1 MATIRISSASPS
13 PPMSPASPRTPPPV
27 SPLTSTILRANGTI
41 ADLSRTLSDL
51 SSAEYQTSEDAG
63 RVDVV
68 CCCKNRD
75 CEASRAWADAERKL
89 IVSAEVGQALL
100 ERHEAFERRHE
111 ALVKQND
118 SQTEHIATLNAQ
130 VSALQEQ
137 LATHTRV
144 QKQLAQ
150 AQLNLEAADAANRTL
165 TKELQDAQANVSR
178 LNAAHARG
186 VGLESKLRSAEQERD
201 DLKREVTEANN
212 RTKMW
217 EARANEAGARSH
229 KLQAEIVQLREET
242 DSIKLSRSE
251 ISSDILED
259 ARARLQMLQ
268 NSLGQTSI
276 ASDDP
281 EVMRV
286 LEALVADNEAL
297 KRDAAELQNMLT
309 ESREDVRML
318 QEEIAE
324 MRARG
329 EGGQEP
335 LAEDATDMSFTRS
348 TPPPYNSLSQGLG
361 AHGRNL
367 SWAPASARPGWAASF
382 ASSAKSPRGVGAQL
396 DPRGGTRSPTAGSA
410 HSSRAASFSGN
421 ASRLAS
427 PSTSR
432 FSRRI
437 SSPRAIPP
445 LVIPPTKRRGAK
457 GPINHD
463 GTVQGDEET
472 GSENPLSAGSSAL
485 YSPRGL
491 APPVNQYRR
500 ASTANSMVS
509 ERNTPLR
516 SPGEDGEQTPA
527 GLPRVDAGG
536 KDDTRSIAG
545 ASDTTGSVLA
555 ANEPESPEKP
565 KQRRP
570 LMLLSRSRGVQ
581 TDGPE
586 LTPSITTHSNSHTP
600 AVIPSP
606 RAGSVSLSTS
616 DVPSSPII
624 GPAPPLNPERLAA
637 LLKRLQQADVR
648 GLTARLKRQNLI
660 GADLAH
666 LSRSTLK
673 NISTDVRNEL
683 GSGRGLLGRTVR
695 EMLGEIVILRGVV
708 NDVVLDPNTVARVR
722 EEAFAGIGIPGSES
736 VTNLGTVVERGR
748 QTLMRSQS
756 AAMGWISAPITKLFG
771 ATGESEVGLAG
782 GRKRL
787 APRVA
792 PAIATSTTT
801 VNVEFAHSGTRRA
814 VSTMTIAPDTTVTP
828 PNGEATAAPRESS
841 RPPGDTD
848 QRKEQLRG
856 IFVGS
861 QAVRERERTES
872 WVFLPRSNSRRM
884 VRPAKS
890 TANLNAGDATVRGV
904 RPRRISRNV
913 DAVIDVP
920 PMPTGAGQAQLLDR
934 ALRPRGLSD
943 SSIRTTFISHGEIS
957 GINEAIE
964 VASSSQDHLD
974 PGANASLPTTVP
986 ELSFN
991 ASSVAYASTSTSG
1004 STSTSPSRAIPS
1016 RKPGAPGGVYG
1027 YGTTASRSVSESVP
1041 ASFAPGHRMPRR
1053 SLWAGVTMDE
1063 EDSFQVGSFK
1073 EGVTFGT
1080 SFIRHRDRASG
1091 RGASEHHLA

>member
-13 PPMSPASPRTPPPV
+13 PPVSPGSPRTPPPV
-27 SPLTSTILRANGTI
+27 SPLTSSILRANGTI

-51 SSAEYQTSEDAG
+51 SSAEFHTSEDAG

-68 CCCKNRD
+68 CCCGSRD
-75 CEASRAWADAERKL
+75 CEVSRAWADAERKL

-118 SQTEHIATLNAQ
+118 SQTEHITTLNSQ
-130 VSALQEQ
+130 VSTLQDQ
-137 LATHTRV
+137 LATYTRV

-150 AQLNLEAADAANRTL
+150 AQLNLEAADAANRSL
-165 TKELQDAQANVSR
+165 TTELQDSRATVSR
-178 LNAAHARG
+178 LSAAHARG
-186 VGLESKLRSAEQERD
+186 VGLESKLRIADQERD
-201 DLKREVTEANN
+201 DLKREITEANN
-212 RTKMW
+212 REKVW
-217 EARANEAGARSH
+217 EARANEASARWR
-229 KLQAEIVQLREET
+229 KLQAEMVQLREEA

-268 NSLGQTSI
+268 NSLGKASI

-281 EVMRV
+281 EVMRM

-361 AHGRNL
+361 THGRNP
-367 SWAPASARPGWAASF
+367 SWTSNNIRSGWAASF
-382 ASSAKSPRGVGAQL
+382 ANSAKSPRGTGAQL
-396 DPRGGTRSPTAGSA
+396 DPASGARSPPAGSA

-421 ASRLAS
+421 VNRLTS
-427 PSTSR
+427 PTASR
-432 FSRRI
+432 FSRRV
-437 SSPRAIPP
+437 SSPRVIPP
-445 LVIPPTKRRGAK
+445 LVIPPMRRRGGK
-457 GPINHD
+457 GPMSND
-463 GTVQGDEET
+463 GTVQADDET

-500 ASTANSMVS
+500 ASAANSIAS
-509 ERNTPLR
+509 ERNTPLP
-516 SPGEDGEQTPA
+516 SPGEEGERTPA
-527 GLPRVDAGG
+527 GQPRSGPEG
-536 KDDTRSIAG
+536 NDDVRSVTG
-545 ASDTTGSVLA
+545 ASDIAGSILA

-565 KQRRP
+565 KKRRP

-581 TDGPE
+581 TDEPESGPQ
-586 LTPSITTHSNSHTP
+586 IANYYNSHTP
-600 AVIPSP
+600 AALPSP
-606 RAGSVSLSTS
+606 RPGSISLSTS
-616 DVPSSPII
+616 DVPSSPIT
-624 GPAPPLNPERLAA
+624 GPAPPVNPEHLAA

-666 LSRSTLK
+666 LSRTTLK
-673 NISTDVRNEL
+673 TISTDVRNEL

-695 EMLGEIVILRGVV
+695 EMLGEIITLRGVV
-708 NDVVLDPNTVARVR
+708 NDVVLDPNAIPRVR
-722 EEAFAGIGIPGSES
+722 EEAFTGIGVPGSDS
-736 VTNLGTVVERGR
+736 VANLGSVVERGR
-748 QTLMRSQS
+748 QTLMKSQTT
-756 AAMGWISAPITKLFG
+756 AMGWISAPITKLFG
-771 ATGESEVGLAG
+771 GVAEPEVGLAG
-782 GRKRL
+782 GKKRL

-814 VSTMTIAPDTTVTP
+814 VSTMTVAPDMSVTP
-828 PNGEATAAPRESS
+828 PNGEVTTAPRETS
-841 RPPGDTD
+841 RPPGDPD

-861 QAVRERERTES
+861 QPVRERERTDS
-872 WVFLPRSNSRRM
+872 WVILPRSNSRRM

-890 TANLNAGDATVRGV
+890 TANLNAGDATVHGV

-920 PMPTGAGQAQLLDR
+920 PMPTGMSQSQLLGR
-934 ALRPRGLSD
+934 TLRPRGLSD
-943 SSIRTTFISHGEIS
+943 SSVQSNFVAHEPTSTRAGE
-957 GINEAIE
+957 AVE
-964 VASSSQDHLD
+964 VANSSQDHSD
-974 PGANASLPTTVP
+974 VGANASLPATVP

-991 ASSVAYASTSTSG
+991 TSSVAYASTSTSG
-1004 STSTSPSRAIPS
+1004 STGASPTRAIPS
-1016 RKPGAPGGVYG
+1016 RKYGAPGGIFG
-1027 YGTTASRSVSESVP
+1027 SRASTSRSVSESVP

-1053 SLWAGVTMDE
+1053 PVWAGVITDE

-1080 SFIRHRDRASG
+1080 SFIRHKDRGSG
-1091 RGASEHHLA
+1091 RGASEDRA

>member
-27 SPLTSTILRANGTI
+27 SPLTSSILRANGTI

-51 SSAEYQTSEDAG
+51 SSAEYHPSEDAG

-68 CCCKNRD
+68 CCCRNRD
-75 CEASRAWADAERKL
+75 CEVSRAWADAERKL

-100 ERHEAFERRHE
+100 ERHEAFERRQE

-118 SQTEHIATLNAQ
+118 SQTEHIATLNGQ

-144 QKQLAQ
+144 QKQLTQ

-165 TKELQDAQANVSR
+165 TKELQDARTSVSR
-178 LNAAHARG
+178 LSAAHARG
-186 VGLESKLRSAEQERD
+186 VGVEGKLRTAEQERE

-212 RTKMW
+212 KAKVW
-217 EARANEAGARSH
+217 EARANEAGARCR
-229 KLQAEIVQLREET
+229 KLQAEMVQLKEET

-259 ARARLQMLQ
+259 ARVRLQMLQ
-268 NSLGQTSI
+268 NSLGQASI

-281 EVMRV
+281 EVMRM

-361 AHGRNL
+361 THGRNP
-367 SWAPASARPGWAASF
+367 SWASANARSGWAASF
-382 ASSAKSPRGVGAQL
+382 ATNAKSPRATGAQL
-396 DPRGGTRSPTAGSA
+396 DPRSGARSPPGGSA

-421 ASRLAS
+421 ATRLTS

-432 FSRRI
+432 FSRRV

-445 LVIPPTKRRGAK
+445 LVIPPMKRRVAA
-457 GPINHD
+457 
-463 GTVQGDEET
+463 DEET
-472 GSENPLSAGSSAL
+472 ASENPLSAGSSAL

-500 ASTANSMVS
+500 ASAANSVVS
-509 ERNTPLR
+509 ERNTPLP
-516 SPGEDGEQTPA
+516 SPNEDGERTPA
-527 GLPRVDAGG
+527 GLPRVDTEGN
-536 KDDTRSIAG
+536 DDAQSVAG
-545 ASDTTGSVLA
+545 ASDMTGSILA

-570 LMLLSRSRGVQ
+570 LMLLSRSRGIQ
-581 TDGPE
+581 TDDPAFIP
-586 LTPSITTHSNSHTP
+586 LPPAHSSSHTP
-600 AVIPSP
+600 AAIPSP
-606 RAGSVSLSTS
+606 RAGSISLSTS
-616 DVPSSPII
+616 DAPSSPIM
-624 GPAPPLNPERLAA
+624 GPALPLNAEHIAA
-637 LLKRLQQADVR
+637 LLKRLQQSDVR

-673 NISTDVRNEL
+673 NISTDVRNEM
-683 GSGRGLLGRTVR
+683 GGGKGLLGRTIR
-695 EMLGEIVILRGVV
+695 EMLGEIVTLRGVV
-708 NDVVLDPNTVARVR
+708 NDVVLDPNAIIRVR
-722 EEAFAGIGIPGSES
+722 EEAFTGIGIPGSES
-736 VTNLGTVVERGR
+736 AANLGSVVERGR

-756 AAMGWISAPITKLFG
+756 AAMGWIAAPITKLFG
-771 ATGESEVGLAG
+771 SSGESEVGLAG

-814 VSTMTIAPDTTVTP
+814 VSTMAIAPDTTVTP
-828 PNGEATAAPRESS
+828 PNGEATTAPRESS
-841 RPPGDTD
+841 RPPGDSD

-861 QAVRERERTES
+861 QTVRERERTES
-872 WVFLPRSNSRRM
+872 WVVLPRSNSRRM

-890 TANLNAGDATVRGV
+890 TANMKGGDVTVRGV
-904 RPRRISRNV
+904 RPRLLSRNV

-920 PMPTGAGQAQLLDR
+920 PMPMGAGQAQLLDR

-943 SSIRTTFISHGEIS
+943 SSIRSTFIDHGQITAET
-957 GINEAIE
+957 NDAIE
-964 VASSSQDHLD
+964 VANSSGGRLD
-974 PGANASLPTTVP
+974 SNANASLPTTVP

-1004 STSTSPSRAIPS
+1004 STGTSPSRAIPS
-1016 RKPGAPGGVYG
+1016 RRYGAPSGMYNHG
-1027 YGTTASRSVSESVP
+1027 AASSRSVSESVP
-1041 ASFAPGHRMPRR
+1041 ASFAPEHRMPRR
-1053 SLWAGVTMDE
+1053 SVWAGMVTDE

-1073 EGVTFGT
+1073 EGVTFGA
-1080 SFIRHRDRASG
+1080 SLVRRRDRASG
-1091 RGASEHHLA
+1091 RGASEDLA

>member
-1 MATIRISSASPS
+1 PHL
-13 PPMSPASPRTPPPV
+13 PPQ
-27 SPLTSTILRANGTI
+27 
-41 ADLSRTLSDL
+41 SDL
-51 SSAEYQTSEDAG
+51 SSAEYHTSEDAV
-63 RVDVV
+63 RVDVM
-68 CCCKNRD
+68 CCCNSRD

-118 SQTEHIATLNAQ
+118 SQTEHIATLNSQ
-130 VSALQEQ
+130 VSTLQEQ

-144 QKQLAQ
+144 QKQLTQ
-150 AQLNLEAADAANRTL
+150 AQLNLEAADAAN
-165 TKELQDAQANVSR
+165 Q
-178 LNAAHARG
+178 
-186 VGLESKLRSAEQERD
+186 QERE
-201 DLKREVTEANN
+201 DLRREVTEANN
-212 RTKMW
+212 KAKTW
-217 EARANEAGARSH
+217 EAKANEASARCR
-229 KLQAEIVQLREET
+229 KLQAEMVQLRDET

-259 ARARLQMLQ
+259 ARARLQMLH
-268 NSLGQTSI
+268 NMLGQTSV

-297 KRDAAELQNMLT
+297 KRDAAEFQNMLT

-324 MRARG
+324 MRGRG

-361 AHGRNL
+361 GHGRNA
-367 SWAPASARPGWAASF
+367 SWASVNPRSGWAASF
-382 ASSAKSPRGVGAQL
+382 ANSAKSPRGTGAQL
-396 DPRGGTRSPTAGSA
+396 DLRGDARNPPTGSA

-421 ASRLAS
+421 ARLTS
-427 PSTSR
+427 PSASR
-432 FSRRI
+432 FPRRV

-445 LVIPPTKRRGAK
+445 LVIPPMKRHGPK
-457 GPINHD
+457 GTVSRD
-463 GTVQGDEET
+463 GTVQADEET

-500 ASTANSMVS
+500 ASAANSIAS
-509 ERNTPLR
+509 ERNTPLT
-516 SPGEDGEQTPA
+516 SPGEAGERTPA
-527 GLPRVDAGG
+527 GGPRAEGNDDAQ
-536 KDDTRSIAG
+536 SIAG
-545 ASDTTGSVLA
+545 ASDMTGSVLA

-570 LMLLSRSRGVQ
+570 LLLLSRSRGVQ
-581 TDGPE
+581 TDE
-586 LTPSITTHSNSHTP
+586 LAPIPSSAAHSNLHTPS
-600 AVIPSP
+600 VVPSP
-606 RAGSVSLSTS
+606 RPGSISLSTS
-616 DVPSSPII
+616 DTPSSPIM
-624 GPAPPLNPERLAA
+624 GPAPPLNAERLAA
-637 LLKRLQQADVR
+637 LLKRLQQSDVR

-683 GSGRGLLGRTVR
+683 GGGKGPLGRTVR
-695 EMLGEIVILRGVV
+695 EMLGEIITLRGVV
-708 NDVVLDPNTVARVR
+708 NDVVLDPNTITRVR
-722 EEAFAGIGIPGSES
+722 EEAFTGIGIPGSDS
-736 VTNLGTVVERGR
+736 VANLGGVVERGR
-748 QTLMRSQS
+748 QTLIRSQS

-771 ATGESEVGLAG
+771 GVAEPEVGLAG
-782 GRKRL
+782 GKKRL

-801 VNVEFAHSGTRRA
+801 VNVEFAHTGTRRA
-814 VSTMTIAPDTTVTP
+814 VSTMAIAPDTSVTP
-828 PNGEATAAPRESS
+828 PNDEVASVPRESS
-841 RPPGDTD
+841 RPPGDTG

-861 QAVRERERTES
+861 QAIPERERTES
-872 WVFLPRSNSRRM
+872 WVVLPRSNSRRM

-890 TANLNAGDATVRGV
+890 TANLNTGDATVRGV

-920 PMPTGAGQAQLLDR
+920 HRR
-934 ALRPRGLSD
+934 ASNA
-943 SSIRTTFISHGEIS
+943 
-957 GINEAIE
+957 NE
-964 VASSSQDHLD
+964 
-974 PGANASLPTTVP
+974 
-986 ELSFN
+986 
-991 ASSVAYASTSTSG
+991 SG
-1004 STSTSPSRAIPS
+1004 SSP
-1016 RKPGAPGGVYG
+1016 
-1027 YGTTASRSVSESVP
+1027 T
-1041 ASFAPGHRMPRR
+1041 
-1053 SLWAGVTMDE
+1053 
-1063 EDSFQVGSFK
+1063 VGSRTPSSRVVRLVHPIYFHCPWTNWCRNQR
-1073 EGVTFGT
+1073 G
-1080 SFIRHRDRASG
+1080 DRSC
-1091 RGASEHHLA
+1091 E

>member
-13 PPMSPASPRTPPPV
+13 PSMSPASPRTPPPV
-27 SPLTSTILRANGTI
+27 SPLTSSILRANGTI
-41 ADLSRTLSDL
+41 ADLSRTLSEL
-51 SSAEYQTSEDAG
+51 SSAEYHPSEDAG
-63 RVDVV
+63 RVDVA
-68 CCCKNRD
+68 CCCGNRD
-75 CEASRAWADAERKL
+75 CEVSRAWADAERKL

-118 SQTEHIATLNAQ
+118 SQTEHITTLNSQ
-130 VSALQEQ
+130 VSTLQDQ

-150 AQLNLEAADAANRTL
+150 AQLNLEAADAANRAL
-165 TKELQDAQANVSR
+165 TTELQDARASVSR
-178 LNAAHARG
+178 LSAAHARG
-186 VGLESKLRSAEQERD
+186 VGLEGKLRAADQERD
-201 DLKREVTEANN
+201 DLKREITEANN
-212 RTKMW
+212 REKVW
-217 EARANEAGARSH
+217 EARANEAGARCR
-229 KLQAEIVQLREET
+229 KLQAEMVQLREEA

-268 NSLGQTSI
+268 NSLGKASI

-281 EVMRV
+281 EVMRM

-361 AHGRNL
+361 AHGRNA
-367 SWAPASARPGWAASF
+367 SWASTNARSGWAASF
-382 ASSAKSPRGVGAQL
+382 ANSAKSPRGVGVQL
-396 DPRGGTRSPTAGSA
+396 DPGSGTRSPPAGNA
-410 HSSRAASFSGN
+410 HSSRAASFSSN
-421 ASRLAS
+421 ANRLTS
-427 PSTSR
+427 PTANR
-432 FSRRI
+432 FSRRV
-437 SSPRAIPP
+437 SSPRVVPP
-445 LVIPPTKRRGAK
+445 LVIPPMRKRGGK
-457 GPINHD
+457 GSMSHD
-463 GTVQGDEET
+463 GTVQADDET

-500 ASTANSMVS
+500 ASATNSIVS
-509 ERNTPLR
+509 ERNTPLP
-516 SPGEDGEQTPA
+516 SPGEDGETTPA
-527 GLPRVDAGG
+527 GQPRLDAEGN
-536 KDDTRSIAG
+536 DDARSLAG
-545 ASDTTGSVLA
+545 ASDLTGSVLA

-565 KQRRP
+565 KKRRP

-581 TDGPE
+581 TDESEPG
-586 LTPSITTHSNSHTP
+586 LYISNYSNSHTP
-600 AVIPSP
+600 AAIPSP
-606 RAGSVSLSTS
+606 RPGSISLSTS
-616 DVPSSPII
+616 DVPSSPIA
-624 GPAPPLNPERLAA
+624 GPAPPVNPEQLAA
-637 LLKRLQQADVR
+637 LLKRLQQTDVR

-666 LSRSTLK
+666 LSRTTLK
-673 NISTDVRNEL
+673 TISTDVRNEL
-683 GSGRGLLGRTVR
+683 GSGRGLLRRTVR
-695 EMLGEIVILRGVV
+695 EMLGEIITLRGVV
-708 NDVVLDPNTVARVR
+708 NDVVLDPNAITRVR
-722 EEAFAGIGIPGSES
+722 EEAFTGIGVPGSDS
-736 VTNLGTVVERGR
+736 VANLGSVVERGR

-756 AAMGWISAPITKLFG
+756 TAMGWISAPITKLFG
-771 ATGESEVGLAG
+771 GATEPDAGLAG

-787 APRVA
+787 APRVP

-814 VSTMTIAPDTTVTP
+814 VSTMTVAPDTTITP

-841 RPPGDTD
+841 RPPGDPE

-861 QAVRERERTES
+861 QAVRERERTDS
-872 WVFLPRSNSRRM
+872 WVVLPRSNSRRM

-890 TANLNAGDATVRGV
+890 TANLNPGEATVRGV

-920 PMPTGAGQAQLLDR
+920 PIPTGIGQSQLLDR

-943 SSIRTTFISHGEIS
+943 SSIRSNFVTHGQAS
-957 GINEAIE
+957 GGTGEAVE
-964 VASSSQDHLD
+964 VANSSQDHLD
-974 PGANASLPTTVP
+974 AGAHVSLPTTVP

-1004 STSTSPSRAIPS
+1004 STGTSPARAVPS
-1016 RKPGAPGGVYG
+1016 RKYGTPGGTFG
-1027 YGTTASRSVSESVP
+1027 YRASASRSVSESVP
-1041 ASFAPGHRMPRR
+1041 ASFAPGHRIPRR
-1053 SLWAGVTMDE
+1053 PVWAGIITDE

-1080 SFIRHRDRASG
+1080 SFIRHKDRASG
-1091 RGASEHHLA
+1091 RGASEDLG

>member
-1 MATIRISSASPS
+1 
-13 PPMSPASPRTPPPV
+13 MSPASPRTPPPV
-27 SPLTSTILRANGTI
+27 SPLTSSILRANGTI

-51 SSAEYQTSEDAG
+51 SSAEYHTSEDAV
-63 RVDVV
+63 RVDVM
-68 CCCKNRD
+68 CCCNNRD

-118 SQTEHIATLNAQ
+118 SQTEHIATLNSQ
-130 VSALQEQ
+130 VSTLQEQ

-144 QKQLAQ
+144 QKQLTQ

-165 TKELQDAQANVSR
+165 AKEVQDSRANISR
-178 LNAAHARG
+178 LSAAHARG
-186 VGLESKLRSAEQERD
+186 VGFEAKLRTAEQERE
-201 DLKREVTEANN
+201 DLRREVTEANN
-212 RTKMW
+212 KAKTW
-217 EARANEAGARSH
+217 EAKANEASARCR
-229 KLQAEIVQLREET
+229 KLQAEMVQLRDET

-259 ARARLQMLQ
+259 ARARLQMLH
-268 NSLGQTSI
+268 NMLGQTSV

-361 AHGRNL
+361 GHGRNA
-367 SWAPASARPGWAASF
+367 SWASVNPRSGWAASF
-382 ASSAKSPRGVGAQL
+382 ANSAKSPRGTGAQL
-396 DPRGGTRSPTAGSA
+396 DLRGDARNPPTGSA

-421 ASRLAS
+421 ARLTS
-427 PSTSR
+427 PSASR
-432 FSRRI
+432 FPRRV

-445 LVIPPTKRRGAK
+445 LIIPPMKRHGPK
-457 GPINHD
+457 GTVSRD
-463 GTVQGDEET
+463 GTVQADEET

-500 ASTANSMVS
+500 ASAANSVAS
-509 ERNTPLR
+509 ERNIPLT
-516 SPGEDGEQTPA
+516 SPGEAGERTPA
-527 GLPRVDAGG
+527 GGPRAEGNDDAQ
-536 KDDTRSIAG
+536 SIAG
-545 ASDTTGSVLA
+545 ASDMTGSVLA

-570 LMLLSRSRGVQ
+570 LLLLSRSRGVQ
-581 TDGPE
+581 TDE
-586 LTPSITTHSNSHTP
+586 LAPIPSSAAHSNLHTPS
-600 AVIPSP
+600 VIPSP
-606 RAGSVSLSTS
+606 RPGSISLSTS
-616 DVPSSPII
+616 DTPSSPIM
-624 GPAPPLNPERLAA
+624 GPAPPLNAERLAA
-637 LLKRLQQADVR
+637 LLKRLQQSDVR

-683 GSGRGLLGRTVR
+683 GGGKGPLGRTVR
-695 EMLGEIVILRGVV
+695 EMLGEIITLRGVV
-708 NDVVLDPNTVARVR
+708 NDVVLDPNTITRVR
-722 EEAFAGIGIPGSES
+722 EEAFTGIGIPGSDS
-736 VTNLGTVVERGR
+736 VANLGGVVERGR
-748 QTLMRSQS
+748 QTLIRSQS
-756 AAMGWISAPITKLFG
+756 TAMGWISAPITKLFG
-771 ATGESEVGLAG
+771 GVAEPEVGLAG
-782 GRKRL
+782 GKKRL

-801 VNVEFAHSGTRRA
+801 VNVEFAHTGTRRA
-814 VSTMTIAPDTTVTP
+814 VSTMTIAPDTSVTP
-828 PNGEATAAPRESS
+828 PNDEVASVPRESS
-841 RPPGDTD
+841 RPPGDTG

-861 QAVRERERTES
+861 QAIPERERTES
-872 WVFLPRSNSRRM
+872 WVVLPRSNSRRM

-890 TANLNAGDATVRGV
+890 TANLNTGDATVRGV

-920 PMPTGAGQAQLLDR
+920 PMPTRAGQAQLLDR

-943 SSIRTTFISHGEIS
+943 SSIRSTFIVHGQTGAET
-957 GINEAIE
+957 NEAIE
-964 VASSSQDHLD
+964 VANSSGGHLD
-974 PGANASLPTTVP
+974 TSAAASLPTTVP

-991 ASSVAYASTSTSG
+991 TSSVAYASTSTSG
-1004 STSTSPSRAIPS
+1004 STGTSPSRAIPS
-1016 RKPGAPGGVYG
+1016 RKYGAPGGVYG
-1027 YGTTASRSVSESVP
+1027 HGAVASRSVSESVP
-1041 ASFAPGHRMPRR
+1041 ASFVPGHRMPRR
-1053 SLWAGVTMDE
+1053 SVWAGVTMDE

-1080 SFIRHRDRASG
+1080 SLVRHRDRASG
-1091 RGASEHHLA
+1091 RGASEDLA

>member
-41 ADLSRTLSDL
+41 ADLSRTLCDL
-51 SSAEYQTSEDAG
+51 SSAEYQPSEDTG

-68 CCCKNRD
+68 CCCNNRD

-144 QKQLAQ
+144 QKQLTQ

-165 TKELQDAQANVSR
+165 TKELQDSRASVSR

-186 VGLESKLRSAEQERD
+186 VGLEGKLRAAEQERE

-217 EARANEAGARSH
+217 ETRANEAGARCR

-268 NSLGQTSI
+268 NSLGQASI

-361 AHGRNL
+361 AHGRNS
-367 SWAPASARPGWAASF
+367 SWASGNARPGWAASF
-382 ASSAKSPRGVGAQL
+382 ASSAKSPLGVSAQL
-396 DPRGGTRSPTAGSA
+396 DPRARSPTAGST

-421 ASRLAS
+421 VSRLTS

-445 LVIPPTKRRGAK
+445 LVIPPIKRRSAK
-457 GPINHD
+457 EPKSHD

-509 ERNTPLR
+509 ERNTPSQ

-536 KDDTRSIAG
+536 RDDTRSIAG
-545 ASDTTGSVLA
+545 ASDMTGSVLA

-581 TDGPE
+581 TDGHE
-586 LTPSITTHSNSHTP
+586 RALSITTHSNSHTP

-616 DVPSSPII
+616 DAPSSPIA
-624 GPAPPLNPERLAA
+624 GPAPPLNPEHLAA

-648 GLTARLKRQNLI
+648 GLTARLKRQNLV

-695 EMLGEIVILRGVV
+695 EMLGEIVTLRGVV
-708 NDVVLDPNTVARVR
+708 NDVVLDPNTIARVR

-736 VTNLGTVVERGR
+736 VPNLGTVVERGR

-756 AAMGWISAPITKLFG
+756 AAMGWIAAPITKLFG
-771 ATGESEVGLAG
+771 GTGEAEVGLAG

-814 VSTMTIAPDTTVTP
+814 VSTMTVAPDTTVTP

-841 RPPGDTD
+841 RPPGETD
-848 QRKEQLRG
+848 LRKEQLRG

-861 QAVRERERTES
+861 QAIRERERTES
-872 WVFLPRSNSRRM
+872 WVVLPRSNSRRM

-904 RPRRISRNV
+904 RPRLISRNV

-943 SSIRTTFISHGEIS
+943 SSIRSTFITHGEAS
-957 GINEAIE
+957 AGINEAIE

-974 PGANASLPTTVP
+974 AGANASLPTTVP

-1004 STSTSPSRAIPS
+1004 STSASPSRAVPS
-1016 RKPGAPGGVYG
+1016 RKPGAPGGMYG
-1027 YGTTASRSVSESVP
+1027 YGATASRSVSESVP

-1053 SLWAGVTMDE
+1053 PIWAGVITDE
-1063 EDSFQVGSFK
+1063 EDSFQVGSYK

-1091 RGASEHHLA
+1091 RGASEHLG

>member
-41 ADLSRTLSDL
+41 ADLSRTLYDL
-51 SSAEYQTSEDAG
+51 SSAEYHPSEDAG
-63 RVDVV
+63 RVDVM
-68 CCCKNRD
+68 CCCNNRD

-100 ERHEAFERRHE
+100 ERHEAFERRQE

-118 SQTEHIATLNAQ
+118 SQTEHIATLNSQ
-130 VSALQEQ
+130 VSALQDE
-137 LATHTRV
+137 LAAHTRV
-144 QKQLAQ
+144 QKQLTQ
-150 AQLNLEAADAANRTL
+150 AQLNLEAADAANRAL
-165 TKELQDAQANVSR
+165 TKELQDARANISR
-178 LNAAHARG
+178 LSAAHARG
-186 VGLESKLRSAEQERD
+186 VGVEAKLRTAEQERE
-201 DLKREVTEANN
+201 DLKREITEANN
-212 RTKMW
+212 KAKGW
-217 EARANEAGARSH
+217 EAKANEANARCR
-229 KLQAEIVQLREET
+229 KLQAEMVQLRDET

-259 ARARLQMLQ
+259 ARARLQLLHNM
-268 NSLGQTSI
+268 LGQTSV

-335 LAEDATDMSFTRS
+335 LAEDATDMSFTRT
-348 TPPPYNSLSQGLG
+348 TPPPYNSVSQGLG
-361 AHGRNL
+361 THGRNA
-367 SWAPASARPGWAASF
+367 SWASVNARSGWAASF
-382 ASSAKSPRGVGAQL
+382 ANNAKSPRGTGAQL
-396 DPRGGTRSPTAGSA
+396 DTRGDTRSPPAGSA

-421 ASRLAS
+421 GARLTSPSASRF
-427 PSTSR
+427 P
-432 FSRRI
+432 RRV

-445 LVIPPTKRRGAK
+445 LVIPPTKRYGAK
-457 GPINHD
+457 GNVSRD
-463 GTVQGDEET
+463 GTVQADEET

-500 ASTANSMVS
+500 ASAANSIVS
-509 ERNTPLR
+509 ERNTPLV
-516 SPGEDGEQTPA
+516 SPGSEGERTPA
-527 GLPRVDAGG
+527 GGSRAEGN
-536 KDDTRSIAG
+536 DDGQSVAG
-545 ASDTTGSVLA
+545 ASDMTSSVLA
-555 ANEPESPEKP
+555 ANQPESPEKP
-565 KQRRP
+565 KHRRP
-570 LMLLSRSRGVQ
+570 LMLLSRSRGIQ
-581 TDGPE
+581 TDE
-586 LTPSITTHSNSHTP
+586 LAPIPSSAAHSNLHTP
-600 AVIPSP
+600 AAIPSP
-606 RAGSVSLSTS
+606 RPDSVSLSTS
-616 DVPSSPII
+616 DAPSSPIM
-624 GPAPPLNPERLAA
+624 GPASPLNAERLAA

-683 GSGRGLLGRTVR
+683 GGGKGPLGRTIR
-695 EMLGEIVILRGVV
+695 EMLGEIITLRGVV
-708 NDVVLDPNTVARVR
+708 NDVVLDPNAITRVR
-722 EEAFAGIGIPGSES
+722 EEAFTGIGIPGSDS
-736 VTNLGTVVERGR
+736 VANLGSVVERGR
-748 QTLMRSQS
+748 QTLIRSQS
-756 AAMGWISAPITKLFG
+756 TAIGWIAAPISKLFG
-771 ATGESEVGLAG
+771 GVGESEAGLAG
-782 GRKRL
+782 GKKRL

-792 PAIATSTTT
+792 PATATSTTT
-801 VNVEFAHSGTRRA
+801 VNVEFAHTGTRRA
-814 VSTMTIAPDTTVTP
+814 VSTMIIAPDTTVTP
-828 PNGEATAAPRESS
+828 PNGEAAAAPRESS

-861 QAVRERERTES
+861 QAIRERERTES
-872 WVFLPRSNSRRM
+872 WVVLPRSNSRRM

-890 TANLNAGDATVRGV
+890 TANLNPGDATVRGHGV

-920 PMPTGAGQAQLLDR
+920 PMPMRAGQSQLLDR

-943 SSIRTTFISHGEIS
+943 SSIRSTFIVHGQTGAETS
-957 GINEAIE
+957 EAIE
-964 VASSSQDHLD
+964 VANSAGAHLD
-974 PGANASLPTTVP
+974 TGANASLPATVP

-1004 STSTSPSRAIPS
+1004 STSTSPSRGIPS
-1016 RKPGAPGGVYG
+1016 RKHGAPSGTYG
-1027 YGTTASRSVSESVP
+1027 YGAAASRSVSESVP
-1041 ASFAPGHRMPRR
+1041 ASFAPGHRMSRR
-1053 SLWAGVTMDE
+1053 PVWAGAIADE

-1080 SFIRHRDRASG
+1080 GFIRHRDRASG
-1091 RGASEHHLA
+1091 RGASEDLA

>member
-51 SSAEYQTSEDAG
+51 SSAEYHPSEDAG
-63 RVDVV
+63 RVDVM
-68 CCCKNRD
+68 CCCRNRD
-75 CEASRAWADAERKL
+75 CEVSRAWADAERKL

-118 SQTEHIATLNAQ
+118 SQTEHIATLNSQ
-130 VSALQEQ
+130 VSALQEE
-137 LATHTRV
+137 LAAHTRV

-165 TKELQDAQANVSR
+165 TKELQESRANISR
-178 LNAAHARG
+178 LSAAHARG
-186 VGLESKLRSAEQERD
+186 VGLEAKLRTAEQERE
-201 DLKREVTEANN
+201 DLRREITEANN
-212 RTKMW
+212 KAKVWETK
-217 EARANEAGARSH
+217 ANDAGARFR
-229 KLQAEIVQLREET
+229 KLQAEMVQLRDET

-259 ARARLQMLQ
+259 ARARLQLLHNM
-268 NSLGQTSI
+268 LGQTSV

-318 QEEIAE
+318 QEEIGE

-361 AHGRNL
+361 AHGRNA
-367 SWAPASARPGWAASF
+367 SWASVNGRSGWAASF
-382 ASSAKSPRGVGAQL
+382 ANSAKSPRGTGAQL
-396 DPRGGTRSPTAGSA
+396 DPRSGARSPQAGSA

-421 ASRLAS
+421 ARLTS

-432 FSRRI
+432 FPRRV

-445 LVIPPTKRRGAK
+445 LVIPPMKRHGAK
-457 GPINHD
+457 GPA
-463 GTVQGDEET
+463 DEET

-500 ASTANSMVS
+500 TSAANSIAS
-509 ERNTPLR
+509 ERNTPLV
-516 SPGEDGEQTPA
+516 SPGSEGERTPA
-527 GLPRVDAGG
+527 GGPRPEGN
-536 KDDTRSIAG
+536 DDVQSVAG
-545 ASDTTGSVLA
+545 ASDMTGSVLA

-581 TDGPE
+581 TDE
-586 LTPSITTHSNSHTP
+586 LAPIPSSAAYSNSHTP
-600 AVIPSP
+600 AVVPSP
-606 RAGSVSLSTS
+606 RAGSISLSTS
-616 DVPSSPII
+616 DTPSSPIM
-624 GPAPPLNPERLAA
+624 GPAPPINPEHLAA

-683 GSGRGLLGRTVR
+683 GSGRGPLGRTIR
-695 EMLGEIVILRGVV
+695 EMLGEIITLRGVV
-708 NDVVLDPNTVARVR
+708 NDVVLDPNAITRVR
-722 EEAFAGIGIPGSES
+722 EEAFTGIGIPGSES
-736 VTNLGTVVERGR
+736 VANLGTVVERGR

-756 AAMGWISAPITKLFG
+756 AAMGWISAPINKLFG
-771 ATGESEVGLAG
+771 GTGESEVGLAG

-801 VNVEFAHSGTRRA
+801 VNVEFAHTGTRRA
-814 VSTMTIAPDTTVTP
+814 VSTMTIAPDKTVTP
-828 PNGEATAAPRESS
+828 PNGEVVPVPRESS

-872 WVFLPRSNSRRM
+872 WVILPRSNSRRM

-890 TANLNAGDATVRGV
+890 TANLTAGDTTVRGV

-920 PMPTGAGQAQLLDR
+920 PMPAGVGQSQLLDR

-943 SSIRTTFISHGEIS
+943 SSIRSTFIVHAPNLS
-957 GINEAIE
+957 EAIE
-964 VASSSQDHLD
+964 VANSSGGQLD
-974 PGANASLPTTVP
+974 TDTNASLPATVP

-1004 STSTSPSRAIPS
+1004 STGTSPSRAIAS
-1016 RKPGAPGGVYG
+1016 RKYGVPGGNG
-1027 YGTTASRSVSESVP
+1027 YGATASRSVSESVP

-1053 SLWAGVTMDE
+1053 SVWAGVITDE

-1080 SFIRHRDRASG
+1080 SLIRHRDRASG
-1091 RGASEHHLA
+1091 RGASEDLA

>member
-13 PPMSPASPRTPPPV
+13 PPLSPASPRTPPPV

-51 SSAEYQTSEDAG
+51 SASEYHPTEDTS

-68 CCCKNRD
+68 CCCGNRD

-89 IVSAEVGQALL
+89 VVSAEVGQALL
-100 ERHEAFERRHE
+100 ERHEAFERRQE

-150 AQLNLEAADAANRTL
+150 AQLNLEAADTANRTL
-165 TKELQDAQANVSR
+165 TKELQDARSNVSR
-178 LNAAHARG
+178 LSAAHARG
-186 VGLESKLRSAEQERD
+186 VGLENKLRTAEQERD

-212 RTKMW
+212 RAKIW
-217 EARANEAGARSH
+217 ETRANEAGARCR
-229 KLQAEIVQLREET
+229 KLQAEIVQIKEET

-259 ARARLQMLQ
+259 ARVRLQMLQ
-268 NSLGQTSI
+268 NSLGQASI

-281 EVMRV
+281 EVMHV

-318 QEEIAE
+318 QDEIAE

-361 AHGRNL
+361 AHGRNA
-367 SWAPASARPGWAASF
+367 SWASANARSGWAASF
-382 ASSAKSPRGVGAQL
+382 ANSAKSPRGVGAQL
-396 DPRGGTRSPTAGSA
+396 DPRSGARSPPGSA
-410 HSSRAASFSGN
+410 HSSRASFSGN
-421 ASRLAS
+421 ATRLTS
-427 PSTSR
+427 PSASR
-432 FSRRI
+432 FSRRA
-437 SSPRAIPP
+437 SSGRAIPP
-445 LVIPPTKRRGAK
+445 LVIPPMQRRGAK
-457 GPINHD
+457 GPMGHD
-463 GTVQGDEET
+463 GTADDET

-500 ASTANSMVS
+500 ASAANSMLS
-509 ERNTPLR
+509 ERNTPLP
-516 SPGEDGEQTPA
+516 SPGDDGERTPA
-527 GLPRVDAGG
+527 GLPRVDAEGS
-536 KDDTRSIAG
+536 DDIRSVAG
-545 ASDTTGSVLA
+545 ASDMTSSVLA

-581 TDGPE
+581 TDDSE
-586 LTPSITTHSNSHTP
+586 YIPSTYSSSPTP
-600 AVIPSP
+600 AVLPSP

-616 DVPSSPII
+616 DAPSSPIT
-624 GPAPPLNPERLAA
+624 GPAPPLNPEHLAT

-648 GLTARLKRQNLI
+648 GLTARLKRQNLV

-673 NISTDVRNEL
+673 SLSTDVRNEL
-683 GSGRGLLGRTVR
+683 GSGKGLLGRTVR
-695 EMLGEIVILRGVV
+695 EMLGEIITLRGVV
-708 NDVVLDPNTVARVR
+708 NDVVLDPNAITRVR
-722 EEAFAGIGIPGSES
+722 EEAFTGIGIPGSES
-736 VTNLGTVVERGR
+736 VANLGTVVERGR

-771 ATGESEVGLAG
+771 ATAESEVGLAG

-841 RPPGDTD
+841 RPPGDVD

-861 QAVRERERTES
+861 QAIRERERTES
-872 WVFLPRSNSRRM
+872 WVVLPRSNSRRM

-890 TANLNAGDATVRGV
+890 TANMNAGDATVRGV
-904 RPRRISRNV
+904 RPRHISRNV

-920 PMPTGAGQAQLLDR
+920 PMPSGVGQAQLLDR

-943 SSIRTTFISHGEIS
+943 SSIRSTFIVDAQRDARTS
-957 GINEAIE
+957 EAIE
-964 VASSSQDHLD
+964 VASSSADHLD
-974 PGANASLPTTVP
+974 TGANASLPTTVP

-1016 RKPGAPGGVYG
+1016 RKYGAPSGVRG
-1027 YGTTASRSVSESVP
+1027 YGAAPSRSVSESVP

-1053 SLWAGVTMDE
+1053 SLWAGVITDE

-1073 EGVTFGT
+1073 EGVTFG
-1080 SFIRHRDRASG
+1080 SSLIRHKDRASG
-1091 RGASEHHLA
+1091 RGASEHMG

>member
-41 ADLSRTLSDL
+41 ADLSRTLSDI
-51 SSAEYQTSEDAG
+51 SSAEFHPSEDAG

-68 CCCKNRD
+68 CCCRNRD

-100 ERHEAFERRHE
+100 ERHEAFERRQE

-118 SQTEHIATLNAQ
+118 SQTEHISTLNAQ

-144 QKQLAQ
+144 QKQLTQ

-165 TKELQDAQANVSR
+165 TKELQDARASVSR
-178 LNAAHARG
+178 LSAAHARG
-186 VGLESKLRSAEQERD
+186 VGLEGKLRAAEQERE

-212 RTKMW
+212 RTKVW
-217 EARANEAGARSH
+217 ETRANEAGARCR
-229 KLQAEIVQLREET
+229 KLQAEITQLREET
-242 DSIKLSRSE
+242 DSIKLARSE

-268 NSLGQTSI
+268 NSLGQSSI
-276 ASDDP
+276 TSDDP

-361 AHGRNL
+361 AHARNP
-367 SWAPASARPGWAASF
+367 SWASANPRSGWAASF
-382 ASSAKSPRGVGAQL
+382 ANSGKSPRGAGNQL
-396 DPRGGTRSPTAGSA
+396 DPHSGTRSPPAGGA
-410 HSSRAASFSGN
+410 HLSRAASFSGN
-421 ASRLAS
+421 ATRLTS
-427 PSTSR
+427 PSASR
-432 FSRRI
+432 FSRRV
-437 SSPRAIPP
+437 SSPRAITP
-445 LVIPPTKRRGAK
+445 LIIPPMKRRGNK
-457 GPINHD
+457 GPMSHD
-463 GTVQGDEET
+463 GPVDET

-500 ASTANSMVS
+500 ASAANSLVGD
-509 ERNTPLR
+509 RNTPLP
-516 SPGEDGEQTPA
+516 SPGEDGERTPA
-527 GLPRVDAGG
+527 GLPRVDSEA
-536 KDDTRSIAG
+536 KDDTRSIAC
-545 ASDTTGSVLA
+545 ASDMTGSVLT

-565 KQRRP
+565 KRRRP

-581 TDGPE
+581 TDESEP
-586 LTPSITTHSNSHTP
+586 TPSFISGSHTP
-600 AVIPSP
+600 AAMPSP
-606 RAGSVSLSTS
+606 RPGSVSLSTS
-616 DVPSSPII
+616 DVPSSPIS
-624 GPAPPLNPERLAA
+624 GQAPPLNPEHLAA
-637 LLKRLQQADVR
+637 LLKRLQQSDVR
-648 GLTARLKRQNLI
+648 GLTARLKRQNLV

-695 EMLGEIVILRGVV
+695 EMLGEIINLRGVV
-708 NDVVLDPNTVARVR
+708 NDVVLDPNAVTRVR

-736 VTNLGTVVERGR
+736 VANLGGVVERGR
-748 QTLMRSQS
+748 QTLLRSQS
-756 AAMGWISAPITKLFG
+756 AAMGWIAAPITKLFG
-771 ATGESEVGLAG
+771 GTAESEVGLAG

-814 VSTMTIAPDTTVTP
+814 VSTMTIAPDTTITP
-828 PNGEATAAPRESS
+828 PNGEATAVPRESS
-841 RPPGDTD
+841 RPPADVD
-848 QRKEQLRG
+848 HRKEQLRG

-872 WVFLPRSNSRRM
+872 WVILPRSNSRRM

-943 SSIRTTFISHGEIS
+943 SSIRSTFIIHGPPSEM
-957 GINEAIE
+957 NEPIE
-964 VASSSQDHLD
+964 VASSSADHLD
-974 PGANASLPTTVP
+974 TGTNASLPTTAP

-1004 STSTSPSRAIPS
+1004 STGTSPSRAIPS
-1016 RKPGAPGGVYG
+1016 RKSGARGGMYG
-1027 YGTTASRSVSESVP
+1027 HGATPSRSVSESVP
-1041 ASFAPGHRMPRR
+1041 ASFAPGHRMARR
-1053 SLWAGVTMDE
+1053 SVWAGVITDE

-1080 SFIRHRDRASG
+1080 SLIRHRDRASG
-1091 RGASEHHLA
+1091 RGASEDLA